1 MRTLRHGI
9 CALFVVMLSVAAAAQ
24 QAVTAADISRLDAMV
39 TDVDRQIRAV
49 ERTDSSLAAQ
59 SGRSLADL
67 RDEIAYLRVKLRR
80 EGSVTRAEYTDVRD
94 RLETLRVKAQGSPNS
109 VPGNTAVVSMGPERM
124 LTLPV
129 GTEMDVRLQT
139 PLSSSTVRAEQR
151 FEATTVLDLE
161 MGRDVAIPAGS
172 VVRGFVSSVRQAG
185 RIDRT
190 GSLTLSFDELVV
202 GQRISRLR
210 ASVVKALDPKTT
222 DDMTRIGAGAVVG
235 AVLGGILGGGKG
247 ALLGVL
253 IGGGGTIASTEGSDV
268 DLPPSAPFSG
278 FASISRSTSGSA
290 GVSSARRR
298 PTPNGGVSRRAPF
311 AKFRGAARLRPR
323 GRRRLPWRG

>member
-1 MRTLRHGI
+1 MLRYGI
-9 CALFVVMLSVAAAAQ
+9 CALLVVILPVAAAAQ
-24 QAVTAADISRLDAMV
+24 QAPVNATDISRLDAMV
-39 TDVDRQIRAV
+39 TDVERQIRAV
-49 ERTDSSLAAQ
+49 ERADATLAAQ

-80 EGSVTRAEYTDVRD
+80 DGSVTRAEYTDVRD
-94 RLETLRVKAQGSPNS
+94 RLETLRLKTQGSSNA
-109 VPGNTAVVSMGPERM
+109 VPAGTAVANMGPERM
-124 LTLPV
+124 ISLPV

-139 PLSSSTVRAEQR
+139 PLSSNTARAEQR

-210 ASVVKALDPKTT
+210 ASVVKALDPKMT

-268 DLPPSAPFSG
+268 ELPLGTVLRIRLDQPLDVWVG
-278 FASISRSTSGSA
+278 GS
-290 GVSSARRR
+290 
-298 PTPNGGVSRRAPF
+298 
-311 AKFRGAARLRPR
+311 
-323 GRRRLPWRG
+323 